1 MTASISGADRS
12 PFSTTAGSQV
22 TVKIPCEEG
31 KEQVPAG
38 PLLIK
43 DGQRDRGI
51 RCKVHGRAQEK
62 FGVRCRKGGRG
73 QCLGMPQGVQHDS
86 DSAPQPQTCS
96 CSARPPS
103 SVGSWHTGATT
114 TRGVQR
120 AWEGRLVQPL
130 AANRHNLSTRRHYS
144 VLSHSP
150 VMRTTPG
157 ALPGSRFPNFYKGF
171 KAPAVLRLGSK
182 SPKATT
188 LLVTP
193 LKALARCPS
202 GLQSSST
209 APLPGLSPSERSPP
223 ASGPRSTHV

>member
-51 RCKVHGRAQEK
+51 RCKVHGRTQEK
-62 FGVRCRKGGRG
+62 FGVRCRKEGRG
-73 QCLGMPQGVQHDS
+73 QCLGMPQGVQQDS

-96 CSARPPS
+96 CSTRPPG
-103 SVGSWHTGATT
+103 SVGSQHEGTTT

-120 AWEGRLVQPL
+120 AWEGRLVHSL
-130 AANRHNLSTRRHYS
+130 AANRYNLSTRRPYS
-144 VLSHSP
+144 VLSYSP
-150 VMRTTPG
+150 VMRTMPG
-157 ALPGSRFPNFYKGF
+157 YRFPNFYKGF
-171 KAPAVLRLGSK
+171 KAPAMLHLGSK

-188 LLVTP
+188 RLVTS

-209 APLPGLSPSERSPP
+209 ARLPGLSPSERSPP

>member
-31 KEQVPAG
+31 KEQVPPG

-43 DGQRDRGI
+43 DGQQDRGI
-51 RCKVHGRAQEK
+51 RCKVHGRAREK

-96 CSARPPS
+96 CSARPPG
-103 SVGSWHTGATT
+103 SVGSRHEGTTT

-120 AWEGRLVQPL
+120 AWEGCLVHSL
-130 AANRHNLSTRRHYS
+130 AANRYNLSTRRPYS

-171 KAPAVLRLGSK
+171 KALAVLRLGSK

-188 LLVTP
+188 LLVTS

>member
-43 DGQRDRGI
+43 DGQWDRGI
-51 RCKVHGRAQEK
+51 RCKVHGRAREK
-62 FGVRCRKGGRG
+62 FGVRCRKEGRG
-73 QCLGMPQGVQHDS
+73 QCLGMPQGVQQDS

-96 CSARPPS
+96 CSTRPPG
-103 SVGSWHTGATT
+103 SVGLRHEGTTT

-130 AANRHNLSTRRHYS
+130 AANRHNLSTHRHYS

-150 VMRTTPG
+150 VMQTT
-157 ALPGSRFPNFYKGF
+157 PGSRFPNFYKGF

-188 LLVTP
+188 RLVTS

-209 APLPGLSPSERSPP
+209 ARLPGLSPSERSPP

>member
-51 RCKVHGRAQEK
+51 RCKVHGRAREK

-86 DSAPQPQTCS
+86 DSAPQPQMCS
-96 CSARPPS
+96 CSTRPPG
-103 SVGSWHTGATT
+103 SVGSRHEGTTT

-120 AWEGRLVQPL
+120 AWEGRLVHSL

-150 VMRTTPG
+150 VMRTMPG
-157 ALPGSRFPNFYKGF
+157 YRFPNFYKGF

-188 LLVTP
+188 LLVTS

-202 GLQSSST
+202 GLQSSSM
-209 APLPGLSPSERSPP
+209 ARLPGLSPSERSPP